1 MSGLDKKLEPG
12 AQVELTIRAKGGGV
26 PINFSVH
33 HIDLLTIKCTTLKR
47 DQFLNHFLFFI
58 EIAQQVY
65 VFTPKHKLWPCFI
78 KNDHDLYFLCK
89 K

>member
-1 MSGLDKKLEPG
+1 MN
-12 AQVELTIRAKGGGV
+12 VE
-26 PINFSVH
+26 
-33 HIDLLTIKCTTLKR
+33 LLTIKCTTLKR

-78 KNDHDLYFLCK
+78 QNGHNLYFCVCLVSSLNLILPK
-89 K
+89 KSFKLREHF